1 MLTIPAEQ
9 FLYYLTMLGLAVKL
23 NK

>member
-9 FLYYLTMLGLAVKL
+9 FLYYLTMLGLAIKL